1 MAEDRLAPLQI
12 AADALEVDDAAA
24 DDLGGGDGLGLDP
37 AAHHVLGDLFQAE
50 HLGEYRLGAE
60 WSGAEI
66 RNFLSGS
73 GDREPHYSRIFHTKS
88 L

>member
-12 AADALEVDDAAA
+12 AADALEVDDAATA
-24 DDLGGGDGLGLDP
+24 DLGGGEGLGLDP
-37 AAHHVLGDLFQAE
+37 AAHYVLGDLFQAQ
-50 HLGEYRLGAE
+50 HLGEDRLRAE

-66 RNFLSGS
+66 RDFLSGS
-73 GDREPHYSRIFHTKS
+73 GDGEPHYSRLFHRIP